1 VTRRLVAALVAA
13 AVCAGCGSGAG
24 LHIENGGRTVK
35 LHRVTTPV
43 LPPSTGVTA
52 PPQPGVDLGAPT
64 ALAYADGTLW
74 CAVRPG
80 SGVLIGSLVKVN
92 AASEKPEDTA
102 VPLPPAVRPYLLAVG
117 ADGIWLAA
125 GTRLWKIDPT
135 TGMPDITV
143 SLVGTATAVVDAAGS
158 VWVTVTTA
166 NGGQLERVDPA
177 GGLVISRALV
187 GPSPSALTV
196 ADGLVWVTDSL
207 EQSILRFAVGRI
219 DVRQTGTIQL
229 PRSNV
234 RAPTQITVT
243 AGRVWVY
250 ERGRVLRID
259 PATDRVIG
267 TTSLAPAAGGTI
279 AAGTHGVWVITRTR
293 VHHRGAI
300 RLLDPQSGLPIGRR
314 IVVGGDPTAIVT
326 DGSSAWVFD
335 SASSRLIRISAG

>member
-1 VTRRLVAALVAA
+1 VTRRLVLALAVAA
-13 AVCAGCGSGAG
+13 ACAGCGSSAG
-24 LHIENGGRTVK
+24 LHIEDGGRTVK
-35 LHRVTTPV
+35 LHQVTSPV
-43 LPPSTGVTA
+43 LPPPTGVTT
-52 PPQPGVDLGAPT
+52 PPQPGVHLGAPT
-64 ALAYADGTLW
+64 AVAYADGALW
-74 CAVRPG
+74 CAVQPG
-80 SGVLIGSLVKVN
+80 SGVLVGSLVKVS
-92 AASEKPEDTA
+92 AASEMPEDKA

-125 GTRLWKIDPT
+125 GPRLWKIDPT
-135 TGMPDITV
+135 TGMPDMTV
-143 SLVGTATAVVDAAGS
+143 SLVGTATAVLDTAGS

-166 NGGQLERVDPA
+166 QGGRLVRVDPTTGVVA
-177 GGLVISRALV
+177 AQALV

-196 ADGLVWVTDSL
+196 ADGLAWVTDSL
-207 EQSILRFAVGRI
+207 DQSILRFAVGRV

-229 PRSNV
+229 PRSSV
-234 RAPTQITVT
+234 SAPTQITVT

-267 TTSLAPAAGGTI
+267 TTSLAPASGGTI

-293 VHHRGAI
+293 RHHLGAV
-300 RLLDPQSGLPIGRR
+300 RLLDPQSGVPIGRR

-335 SASSRLIRISAG
+335 SASNRLLRITTG